1 MASQSYF
8 NSTRHP
14 WPSLLFLLPLLG
26 AYEGGVLWLGGNQPD
41 ALRNGADAWMRW
53 ALDNAG
59 VQIAHAPPALVGL
72 FFVVWSIVRRK
83 DRPKDTLGTV
93 SGMAIETVLFAL
105 GLWGISRGLSPL
117 LESLGIK
124 LATNLGNAESVSQSV
139 TFVGAGIYEEVL
151 FRLILFSLLRF
162 LMQLAFLPN
171 LVAMPIAAIAS
182 AAAFAAAHHLGP
194 YGEPFDPYVFLFR
207 SLAGLYFAIVF
218 YWRGFGVAAGAH
230 ALYDVV
236 VGVAM
241 G

>member
-1 MASQSYF
+1 MSNQSYF

-14 WPSLLFLLPLLG
+14 WPSLLFLIPLLG
-26 AYEGGVLWLGGNQPD
+26 AYEGGVLWLGGNHPD

-72 FFVVWSIVRRK
+72 FFVVWSVARRK

-117 LESLGIK
+117 LESLGVK
-124 LATNLGNAESVSQSV
+124 LATNLGSAESISQAV
-139 TFVGAGIYEEVL
+139 TFIGAGIYEEVL

-162 LMQLAFLPN
+162 LMQLAFLPSV
-171 LVAMPIAAIAS
+171 VAVPIAGIAS

-207 SLAGLYFAIVF
+207 AIAGLYFAIVF